1 MTPDPGSLLPV
12 ALGAA
17 DIAADMMRKRPPAS
31 VTEKHDRDIVSDV
44 DIAIEREIRRL
55 LAEATPDIAFLG
67 EEEGR
72 SGTPDDGWLW
82 TVDPIDGTSN
92 FAHGIPLCASTLAL
106 LRNGTAVI
114 AVIDAPFL
122 GQRFHAVEGQ
132 GSFSGTERLS
142 VSTTKH
148 LRDAIVAIGDYA
160 TGPHADREN
169 ELRLAVTVQLAPR
182 VHRLRMLGTAA
193 LDLAWVG
200 AGHLDG
206 SITLGNNP
214 WDTAAGV
221 LITREAGGK
230 VMDAEGNEHSFSSA
244 FTIAAGPSLIDQLI
258 LLVHGADTTDASRQ
272 DRQVGN
278 LSPYAALDAALL
290 GARYLFFDF
299 DGPICDLAQVM
310 PPDAADRLRALAR
323 QELGYLPSGVAET
336 DDLSGIL
343 AAVAAVS
350 SESGAVVDAAITE
363 IELSAAAGAGPSGYA
378 HETIA
383 ACRDSGRTPVIVSR
397 HSGRAVDDWLARYGL
412 DEQIRHVFAV
422 GRYPPGHLASGG
434 DQAGNA
440 VEALGATA
448 GQCVLITA
456 SPDDIRATRARG
468 VRCIGYAPD
477 RPAAERLTAAGAD
490 AVVLSLADL
499 TLRMRARPQLT

>member
-1 MTPDPGSLLPV
+1 
-12 ALGAA
+12 
-17 DIAADMMRKRPPAS
+17 MMRKRRPAS

-44 DIAIEREIRRL
+44 DIAIEREVRRL
-55 LAEATPDIAFLG
+55 LAEATPGIGFLG

-72 SGTPDDGWLW
+72 SGSPDDGWLW
-82 TVDPIDGTSN
+82 TLDPIDGTSN
-92 FAHGIPLCASTLAL
+92 FAHGIPLCASSLAL
-106 LRNGTAVI
+106 LRDGTAVV

-122 GQRFHAVEGQ
+122 AQRFHAVEGQ
-132 GSFSGTERLS
+132 GSFSGAGRLS
-142 VSTTKH
+142 VSTTRH

-169 ELRLAVTVQLAPR
+169 EVRLAVTVQLASR
-182 VHRLRMLGTAA
+182 VQRLRMLGTAA

-230 VMDAEGNEHSFSSA
+230 VMDADGNEHSFSSA
-244 FTIAAGPSLIDQLI
+244 VTIAAPPPLIDQLI
-258 LLVHGADTTDASRQ
+258 LLVHGADANDASRQ
-272 DRQVGN
+272 DRQVAD
-278 LSPYAALDAALL
+278 LSPYASLDAALL

-310 PPDAADRLRALAR
+310 PADAADRLRALIR
-323 QELGYLPSGVAET
+323 KELGHLPPGAAET
-336 DDLSGIL
+336 DDPFGIL

-350 SESGAVVDAAITE
+350 AEAGGTVDA
-363 IELSAAAGAGPSGYA
+363 ELSRMELGAAAAAGPAGYA

-397 HSGRAVDDWLARYGL
+397 RSVAAVDDWLARYGL
-412 DEQIRHVFAV
+412 SEQIRHAFAA
-422 GRYPPGHLASGG
+422 GRYPPGHLAGGG

-440 VEALGATA
+440 VKALGAAA

-456 SPDDIRATRARG
+456 SPGDIRATRARG
-468 VRCIGYAPD
+468 VRCIGYAAD
-477 RPAAERLTAAGAD
+477 KAAAQGLSAAGAD

-499 TLRMRARPQLT
+499 TLRLRARPQLT